1 MSSVAVRS
9 VHLQTAS
16 NRHPACTTAAIVRM
30 QESSVTMGNY
40 SQATKRSKVCFSVFN
55 CFRPFRLICAHWEAK
70 NMFTKYFWCFT
81 LKTKGKQRIEE
92 ISWAL
97 IMTENLDI
105 CCECFEIEGV
115 FIGVTSELLSVPSTC
130 AFSHTSLHY
139 DQYHV
144 SFFTPVSYILSS
156 LKSSIIVSGQLNGC
170 ICNQNTQTHNHTYSF
185 KASSVSV
192 RFCERNLWFAA
203 SAQSPAPNHRGRKLS
218 KVGWRCLG
226 ASGSLPEQYRT
237 HILKTRWK
245 TA

>member
-16 NRHPACTTAAIVRM
+16 NRHLACTIAAIVRM

-40 SQATKRSKVCFSVFN
+40 SQATERSKVCYSVFN
-55 CFRPFRLICAHWEAK
+55 YFRPCCLICAHWEAK
-70 NMFTKYFWCFT
+70 NMFSKYFWCFK
-81 LKTKGKQRIEE
+81 LKKNGIQMTEE

-97 IMTENLDI
+97 IMTENLEI

-144 SFFTPVSYILSS
+144 YFLLLFHIFS
-156 LKSSIIVSGQLNGC
+156 LC
-170 ICNQNTQTHNHTYSF
+170 
-185 KASSVSV
+185 
-192 RFCERNLWFAA
+192 
-203 SAQSPAPNHRGRKLS
+203 
-218 KVGWRCLG
+218 
-226 ASGSLPEQYRT
+226 
-237 HILKTRWK
+237 
-245 TA
+245 